1 MPETLSARS
10 KRHEREL
17 ERYRRGFEEAGN
29 VLSLIM
35 ALRKCAR
42 YKTEAPPWVLRSAAS
57 LLGQSIRRGWRR
69 KPGRVS
75 SLYASLRRDYID
87 YLRWQNVKRA
97 RSVQRDLRQ
106 THQSIMARRRTP
118 ESRLREIHKFLLTA
132 KHAPEGVIEQAYR
145 SLRDARKVPE
155 SAAKNAYELALMARE
170 LPEHVIT
177 VSYDDMLKWKSTAE
191 HDLRRI
197 EEMFSEFGKTW
208 LDVYEYVS
216 THLAGTPCAGSAE
229 TIKASYQ
236 RVARN
241 LRDPRKSLR
250 YQEPDFQTK
259 RDLGFTYLDQ
269 PVQG

>member
-1 MPETLSARS
+1 
-10 KRHEREL
+10 
-17 ERYRRGFEEAGN
+17 
-29 VLSLIM
+29 
-35 ALRKCAR
+35 
-42 YKTEAPPWVLRSAAS
+42 
-57 LLGQSIRRGWRR
+57 
-69 KPGRVS
+69 
-75 SLYASLRRDYID
+75 
-87 YLRWQNVKRA
+87 
-97 RSVQRDLRQ
+97 
-106 THQSIMARRRTP
+106 
-118 ESRLREIHKFLLTA
+118 
-132 KHAPEGVIEQAYR
+132 
-145 SLRDARKVPE
+145 
-155 SAAKNAYELALMARE
+155 MARE

-241 LRDPRKSLR
+241 LRDPKKSLR

-259 RDLGFTYLDQ
+259 RDLGFVYLDQ